1 MRLSIVFLSYNTR
14 DLTRQALHS
23 VLAAAEGLEAEIFV
37 VDNASADGS
46 ADMVAEEFPH
56 VKLICNEANV
66 GFSAGNNVALR
77 QVAGEYALLINTDT
91 IVRRDALHTMVGFL
105 DAHPEAGA
113 CGCKI
118 LDPDGTLQLDS
129 RRGFPTPLAAFCK
142 MSGLSRLFPQHPL
155 IARYHLTHLDPEQPA
170 EIEVLSGSCMMVRKA
185 AMDQVGLLDEDY
197 FMYGED
203 IDWCYRFHRAGW
215 KLYYVPTTA
224 IIHFRGESGR
234 GTPLKILYRKSR
246 AMSIFVNK
254 HMARRYRFFPLWLL
268 QVGIALHGTFRFLGR
283 AARALTAPLLDAG
296 LVLCGLKLGLTVR
309 YHPELVPLIYRIEQ
323 VGTLFG
329 LDVQPTRWLVPP
341 PYSDWQWAAVYGASI
356 AVWLLA
362 FCAAGLYDRRRYSVA
377 GSVVGVTL
385 GFAAIVMLV
394 FFFKGYNF
402 SRLAVVSAWFCNV
415 LLIAGWRLVAR
426 WFLRQRSREGRLR
439 TLLVGTDAAAVEFVE
454 QLERAG
460 MAHCNLIGV
469 VGERPQQRGSPLA
482 GRPVVGHV
490 GELEGLVND
499 FAIDHLVFT
508 PSAMSSFLERPVP
521 LRDPCRGQGRDST
534 GTRRGQGSGN
544 PGRGRDRDSTGRGQD
559 REPCLRVS
567 MVPIGFAELVAERGG
582 RDGASLP
589 LVEIRTGG

>member
-1 MRLSIVFLSYNTR
+1 MRLSVVFLSYNTR
-14 DLTRQALHS
+14 DLTRQALNS

-46 ADMVAEEFPH
+46 ADMVAEEFPQ
-56 VKLICNEANV
+56 VKLVCNEANV

-77 QVAGEYALLINTDT
+77 QVTGEYALLINTDT
-91 IVRRDALHTMVGFL
+91 IVRRDALHAMVEFL
-105 DAHPEAGA
+105 DAHPESGA

-142 MSGLSRLFPQHPL
+142 MSGLSRLFPKHPL
-155 IARYHLTHLDPEQPA
+155 MARYHLTHLDPEQTA

-203 IDWCYRFHRAGW
+203 IDWCYRFHQAGW
-215 KLYYVPTTA
+215 KIYYLPTTA

-268 QVGIALHGTFRFLGR
+268 QVGIALHGTFRFLTR
-283 AARALTAPLLDAG
+283 AARALALPLIDAG

-309 YHPELVPLIYRIEQ
+309 YHPELVPFIYRIEQ

-341 PYSDWQWAAVYGASI
+341 PYSDLQWAAVYGASTL
-356 AVWLLA
+356 VWLLA
-362 FCAAGLYDRRRYSVA
+362 FYASGLYDRRRYSVA
-377 GSVVGVTL
+377 WSVVGATL

-415 LLIAGWRLVAR
+415 LLVAGWRLVAR
-426 WFLRQRSREGRLR
+426 WFLHQRGREGRLR
-439 TLLVGTDAAAVEFVE
+439 TLLVGTDAAAVDFVE

-469 VGERPQQRGSPLA
+469 VGEIPQQRGRPLA
-482 GRPVVGHV
+482 GRPLVGHV
-490 GELEGLVND
+490 GELEELVND

-508 PSAMSSFLERPVP
+508 PSAMSSFLERPVQAWEA
-521 LRDPCRGQGRDST
+521 RG
-534 GTRRGQGSGN
+534 
-544 PGRGRDRDSTGRGQD
+544 
-559 REPCLRVS
+559 LRVS
-567 MVPIGFAELVAERGG
+567 MVPIAFAEVVADRGV
-582 RDGASLP
+582 RDCAPLP
-589 LVEIRTGG
+589 LVEIRTGR

>member
-1 MRLSIVFLSYNTR
+1 MRLSVVFLSYNTR
-14 DLTRQALHS
+14 DLTRQALNS

-46 ADMVAEEFPH
+46 ADMIAAEFPQ
-56 VKLICNEANV
+56 VKLVCNEANV

-77 QVAGEYALLINTDT
+77 QVTGEYALLINTDT
-91 IVRRDALHTMVGFL
+91 IVRRDALHAMVDFL

-142 MSGLSRLFPQHPL
+142 MSGLSRLFPKHPL
-155 IARYHLTHLDPEQPA
+155 MARYHLTHLDPEQTA

-203 IDWCYRFHRAGW
+203 IDWCYRFHQAGW
-215 KLYYVPTTA
+215 KIYYLPTTA

-268 QVGIALHGTFRFLGR
+268 QVGIALHGTFRFLTR
-283 AARALTAPLLDAG
+283 AARALALPLLDAG

-309 YHPELVPLIYRIEQ
+309 YHPELVPFIYRIEQ

-341 PYSDWQWAAVYGASI
+341 PYSDLQWAAVYGASTL
-356 AVWLLA
+356 VWLLA
-362 FCAAGLYDRRRYSVA
+362 FYASGLYDRRRYSVA
-377 GSVVGVTL
+377 WSVVGATL

-415 LLIAGWRLVAR
+415 LLVAGWRLVAR
-426 WFLRQRSREGRLR
+426 WFLHQRGREGRLR
-439 TLLVGTDAAAVEFVE
+439 TLLVGTDAAAVDFVE

-469 VGERPQQRGSPLA
+469 VGEVPQQRGRPLA
-482 GRPVVGHV
+482 GRPLVGHV
-490 GELEGLVND
+490 GELEELVND

-508 PSAMSSFLERPVP
+508 PSAMSSFLERPVQAWEA
-521 LRDPCRGQGRDST
+521 RG
-534 GTRRGQGSGN
+534 
-544 PGRGRDRDSTGRGQD
+544 
-559 REPCLRVS
+559 LRVS
-567 MVPIGFAELVAERGG
+567 MVPIAFAEVVADRGV
-582 RDGASLP
+582 RDCAPLP
-589 LVEIRTGG
+589 LVEIRTGR

>member
-1 MRLSIVFLSYNTR
+1 MRLSVVFLSYNTR
-14 DLTRQALHS
+14 DLTRQALNS
-23 VLAAAEGLEAEIFV
+23 VLAAAEGLDVEIFV

-46 ADMVAEEFPH
+46 ADMVAEEFPQ
-56 VKLICNEANV
+56 VKLVCNEANV

-77 QVAGEYALLINTDT
+77 QVTGEYALLINTDT
-91 IVRRDALHTMVGFL
+91 IVRRDALHAMVDFL

-142 MSGLSRLFPQHPL
+142 MSGLSRLFPKHPL
-155 IARYHLTHLDPEQPA
+155 MARYHLTHLDPEQTA

-203 IDWCYRFHRAGW
+203 IDWCYRFHQAGW
-215 KLYYVPTTA
+215 KIYYLPTTA

-268 QVGIALHGTFRFLGR
+268 QVGIALHGTFRFLTR
-283 AARALTAPLLDAG
+283 AARALALPLLDAG

-309 YHPELVPLIYRIEQ
+309 YHPELVPFIYRIEQ

-341 PYSDWQWAAVYGASI
+341 PYSDLQWAAVYGASTL
-356 AVWLLA
+356 VWLLA
-362 FCAAGLYDRRRYSVA
+362 FYASGLYDRRRYSVA
-377 GSVVGVTL
+377 WSVVGATL

-415 LLIAGWRLVAR
+415 LLVAGWRLVAR
-426 WFLRQRSREGRLR
+426 WFLHQRGREGRLR
-439 TLLVGTDAAAVEFVE
+439 TLLVGTDAAAVDFVE

-469 VGERPQQRGSPLA
+469 VGEIPQQRGRPLA
-482 GRPVVGHV
+482 GRPLVGHV
-490 GELEGLVND
+490 DELEELVND

-508 PSAMSSFLERPVP
+508 PSAMSSFLERPVQAWEA
-521 LRDPCRGQGRDST
+521 RG
-534 GTRRGQGSGN
+534 
-544 PGRGRDRDSTGRGQD
+544 
-559 REPCLRVS
+559 LRVS
-567 MVPIGFAELVAERGG
+567 MVPIAFAEVVADRGV
-582 RDGASLP
+582 RDCAPLP
-589 LVEIRTGG
+589 LVEIRTGR

>member
-1 MRLSIVFLSYNTR
+1 MRLSVVFLSYNTR
-14 DLTRQALHS
+14 DLTRQALSS
-23 VLAAAEGLEAEIFV
+23 VLAAAEGLEVEIFV

-46 ADMVAEEFPH
+46 ADMVAEEFPQ

-91 IVRRDALHTMVGFL
+91 IVRRDALRTMVEFL

-142 MSGLSRLFPQHPL
+142 MSGLSRLFPKHPL
-155 IARYHLTHLDPEQPA
+155 IAHYHMTYLDPEQTV
-170 EIEVLSGSCMMVRKA
+170 EVEVLSGSCMMVRKS

-203 IDWCYRFHRAGW
+203 IDWCYRFHQAGW
-215 KLYYVPTTA
+215 KIYYVPTTA

-254 HMARRYRFFPLWLL
+254 HMARRFRFFPLWLL
-268 QVGIALHGTFRFLGR
+268 QVGIALHGTFRFLARAGR
-283 AARALTAPLLDAG
+283 ALAMPLIDAG
-296 LVLCGLKLGLTVR
+296 LVLCGLKLGLAVR
-309 YHPELVPLIYRIEQ
+309 YHQELAPFIYRVEQ
-323 VGTLFG
+323 VGNLFG
-329 LDVQPTRWLVPP
+329 FDVQPTRWLVPP
-341 PYSDWQWAAVYGASI
+341 PYSDLQWAAVYGASTL
-356 AVWLLA
+356 VWLLA
-362 FCAAGLYDRRRYSVA
+362 FYASGLYDRRRYSVA
-377 GSVVGVTL
+377 WSVVGVTL
-385 GFAAIVMLV
+385 GFACIVMLV
-394 FFFKGYNF
+394 FFFKAYNF
-402 SRLAVVSAWFCNV
+402 SRLAVVAAWFCNLV
-415 LLIAGWRLVAR
+415 LIAGWRLVAR
-426 WFLRQRSREGRLR
+426 WFLHQRGREGRLR
-439 TLLVGTDAAAVEFVE
+439 TLLVGTDAAAVDFVA

-469 VGERPQQRGSPLA
+469 VGEVPEQRDRPLA

-508 PSAMSSFLERPVP
+508 PSAMASFLEQPVRSRGA
-521 LRDPCRGQGRDST
+521 RD
-534 GTRRGQGSGN
+534 
-544 PGRGRDRDSTGRGQD
+544 
-559 REPCLRVS
+559 LRVS
-567 MVPIGFAELVAERGG
+567 MVPIAFAEMVADRGAY
-582 RDGASLP
+582 DSAPLP
-589 LVEIRTGG
+589 LVEIRAGS

>member
-1 MRLSIVFLSYNTR
+1 MRLSVVFLSYNTR
-14 DLTRQALHS
+14 DLTRQALNS

-46 ADMVAEEFPH
+46 ADMVAEEFPQ
-56 VKLICNEANV
+56 VKLVCNEANV

-77 QVAGEYALLINTDT
+77 QVTGEYALLINTDT
-91 IVRRDALHTMVGFL
+91 IVRRDALHAMVDFL

-142 MSGLSRLFPQHPL
+142 MSGLSRLFPKHPL
-155 IARYHLTHLDPEQPA
+155 MARYHLTHLDPEQTA

-203 IDWCYRFHRAGW
+203 IDWCYRFHQAGW
-215 KLYYVPTTA
+215 KIYYLPTTA

-268 QVGIALHGTFRFLGR
+268 QVGIALHGTFRFLTR
-283 AARALTAPLLDAG
+283 AARALALPLLDAG

-309 YHPELVPLIYRIEQ
+309 YHPELVPFIYRIEQ

-341 PYSDWQWAAVYGASI
+341 PYSDLQWAAVYGASTL
-356 AVWLLA
+356 VWLLA
-362 FCAAGLYDRRRYSVA
+362 FYASGLYDRRRYSVA
-377 GSVVGVTL
+377 WSVVGATL

-415 LLIAGWRLVAR
+415 LLVAGWRLVAR
-426 WFLRQRSREGRLR
+426 WFLHQRGREGRLR
-439 TLLVGTDAAAVEFVE
+439 TLLVGTDAAAVDFVE

-469 VGERPQQRGSPLA
+469 VGEIPQQRGRPLA
-482 GRPVVGHV
+482 GRPLVGHV
-490 GELEGLVND
+490 GELEELVND

-508 PSAMSSFLERPVP
+508 PSAMSSFLERSVQAWEA
-521 LRDPCRGQGRDST
+521 RG
-534 GTRRGQGSGN
+534 
-544 PGRGRDRDSTGRGQD
+544 
-559 REPCLRVS
+559 LRVS
-567 MVPIGFAELVAERGG
+567 MVPIAFAEAVADRGV
-582 RDGASLP
+582 RDCAPLP
-589 LVEIRTGG
+589 LVEIRTGR

>member
-1 MRLSIVFLSYNTR
+1 MRLSVVFLSYNTR
-14 DLTRQALHS
+14 DLTRQALNS

-46 ADMVAEEFPH
+46 ADMVAAEFPQ
-56 VKLICNEANV
+56 VKLVCNEANV

-77 QVAGEYALLINTDT
+77 QVTGEYALLINTDT
-91 IVRRDALHTMVGFL
+91 IVRRDALHAMVDFL

-142 MSGLSRLFPQHPL
+142 MSGLSRLFPKHPL
-155 IARYHLTHLDPEQPA
+155 MARYHLTHLDPEQTA

-203 IDWCYRFHRAGW
+203 IDWCYRFHQAGW
-215 KLYYVPTTA
+215 KIYYLPTTA

-268 QVGIALHGTFRFLGR
+268 QVGIALHGTFRFLTR
-283 AARALTAPLLDAG
+283 AARALALPLLDAG

-309 YHPELVPLIYRIEQ
+309 YHPELVPFIYRIEQ

-341 PYSDWQWAAVYGASI
+341 PYSDLQWAAVYGASTL
-356 AVWLLA
+356 VWLLA
-362 FCAAGLYDRRRYSVA
+362 FYASGLYDRRRYSVA
-377 GSVVGVTL
+377 WSVVGATL

-415 LLIAGWRLVAR
+415 LLVAGWRLVAR
-426 WFLRQRSREGRLR
+426 WFLHQRGREGRLR
-439 TLLVGTDAAAVEFVE
+439 TLLVGTDAAAVDFVE

-469 VGERPQQRGSPLA
+469 VGEVPQQRGRPLA
-482 GRPVVGHV
+482 GRPLVGHV
-490 GELEGLVND
+490 GELEELVND

-508 PSAMSSFLERPVP
+508 PSAMSSFLERPAQAWEA
-521 LRDPCRGQGRDST
+521 RG
-534 GTRRGQGSGN
+534 
-544 PGRGRDRDSTGRGQD
+544 
-559 REPCLRVS
+559 LRVS
-567 MVPIGFAELVAERGG
+567 MVPIAFAEVVADRGV
-582 RDGASLP
+582 RDCAPLP
-589 LVEIRTGG
+589 LVEIRTGR

>member
-1 MRLSIVFLSYNTR
+1 MRLSVVFLSYNTR
-14 DLTRQALHS
+14 DLTRQALNS

-46 ADMVAEEFPH
+46 ADMIAEEFPQ
-56 VKLICNEANV
+56 VKLVCNEANV

-77 QVAGEYALLINTDT
+77 QVTGEYALLINTDT
-91 IVRRDALHTMVGFL
+91 IVRRDALHAMVDFL

-142 MSGLSRLFPQHPL
+142 MSGLSRLFPKHPL
-155 IARYHLTHLDPEQPA
+155 MARYHLTHLDPEQTA

-203 IDWCYRFHRAGW
+203 IDWCYRFHQAGW
-215 KLYYVPTTA
+215 KIYYLPTTA

-268 QVGIALHGTFRFLGR
+268 QVGIALHGTFRFLTR
-283 AARALTAPLLDAG
+283 AARALALPLLDAG

-309 YHPELVPLIYRIEQ
+309 YHPELVPFIYRIEQ

-341 PYSDWQWAAVYGASI
+341 PYSDLQWAAVYGASTL
-356 AVWLLA
+356 VWLLA
-362 FCAAGLYDRRRYSVA
+362 FYASGLYDRRRYSVA
-377 GSVVGVTL
+377 WSVVGATL

-415 LLIAGWRLVAR
+415 LLVAGWRLVAR
-426 WFLRQRSREGRLR
+426 WFLHQRGREGRLR
-439 TLLVGTDAAAVEFVE
+439 TLLVGTDAAAVDFVE

-469 VGERPQQRGSPLA
+469 VGEVPQQRGRPLA
-482 GRPVVGHV
+482 GRPLVGHV
-490 GELEGLVND
+490 GELEELVND

-508 PSAMSSFLERPVP
+508 PSAMSSFLERPVQAWEA
-521 LRDPCRGQGRDST
+521 RG
-534 GTRRGQGSGN
+534 
-544 PGRGRDRDSTGRGQD
+544 
-559 REPCLRVS
+559 LRVS
-567 MVPIGFAELVAERGG
+567 MVPIAFAEVVADRGV
-582 RDGASLP
+582 RDCAPLP
-589 LVEIRTGG
+589 LVEIRTGR